1 MSSQRFETFLARLYS
16 DGLFLERFLRSPEVV
31 VREVGLDPREQ
42 RAAIDIDKAGLL
54 MAARSYE
61 HKRAARRGGRS
72 RWTVSTI
79 WRRLWPALKR
89 AI

>member
-16 DGLFLERFLRSPEVV
+16 DGPFLQRFLRSPELV
-31 VREVGLDPREQ
+31 VREGGLDPREQ

-61 HKRAARRGGRS
+61 LKRAARRGGRCWAGS
-72 RWTVSTI
+72 AI
-79 WRRLWPALKR
+79 WRLLWPARKR

>member
-16 DGLFLERFLRSPEVV
+16 DGRFLERFLRSPEVV

-42 RAAIDIDKAGLL
+42 RAAIDIDRAGLL

-61 HKRAARRGGRS
+61 YKRAARRGGRS
-72 RWTVSTI
+72 RWAVSTI
-79 WRRLWPALKR
+79 WRRLWAALTR

>member
-16 DGLFLERFLRSPEVV
+16 DGPFLQRFLLSPDLV
-31 VREVGLDPREQ
+31 VREAGLDPREQ

-72 RWTVSTI
+72 RWAGSAI
-79 WRRLWPALKR
+79 WRLLWPAPTR
-89 AI
+89 GV

>member
-16 DGLFLERFLRSPEVV
+16 DGPFLQRFLQSPELVA
-31 VREVGLDPREQ
+31 REAGLDPREQ
-42 RAAIDIDKAGLL
+42 RAALDIDEAGLL

-61 HKRAARRGGRS
+61 YKRAARRRGLS
-72 RWTVSTI
+72 RWTGSTI
-79 WRRLWPALKR
+79 WRLLCPARTR